1 MTEAGVDPRTGPV
14 ADRRRDD
21 GRDVPEIVDRE
32 LAERLVAQAR
42 EAGVD
47 LIGSGGLLRQ
57 MTKAV
62 LERSLAAELT
72 DHLGYVPGDPAG
84 AGSGNNRNGSSP
96 KRLAT
101 EVGPIELEVPRTA
114 TLASTRRPSARGSA
128 AWTGWTSW

>member
-1 MTEAGVDPRTGPV
+1 MTDARVDPQTGPV
-14 ADRRRDD
+14 PGRRPD
-21 GRDVPEIVDRE
+21 GRDGPEIVDRE

-47 LIGSGGLLRQ
+47 LVGPDGLLRQ

-62 LERSLAAELT
+62 LERSLAVELT
-72 DHLGYVPGDPAG
+72 GHLGYEPGDPAG

-101 EVGPIELEVPRTA
+101 EVGPIELEVPRDRN
-114 TLASTRRPSARGSA
+114 ASFDP
-128 AWTGWTSW
+128 

>member
-1 MTEAGVDPRTGPV
+1 MTEAGVDPQTGPV

-47 LIGSGGLLRQ
+47 LIGSDGLLRQ

-72 DHLGYVPGDPAG
+72 DHLG
-84 AGSGNNRNGSSP
+84 
-96 KRLAT
+96 
-101 EVGPIELEVPRTA
+101 
-114 TLASTRRPSARGSA
+114 
-128 AWTGWTSW
+128 